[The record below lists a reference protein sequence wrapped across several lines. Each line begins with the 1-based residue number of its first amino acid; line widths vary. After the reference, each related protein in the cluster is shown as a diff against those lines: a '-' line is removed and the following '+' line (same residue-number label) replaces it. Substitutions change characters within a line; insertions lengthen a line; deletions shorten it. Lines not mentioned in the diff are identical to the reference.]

1 MSSDISKILKGAK
14 VYNWTRDPAVT
25 EEEAADD
32 STFYGVTSIGDVVK
46 AVRAA
51 PSRSS
56 SSAVGGVSGAL
67 GVAKGFFKK
76 SLG

>member
-1 MSSDISKILKGAK
+1 MSDDISKILKGAK
-14 VYNWTRDPAVT
+14 VYKWTREPAVT

-51 PSRSS
+51 PAP
-56 SSAVGGVSGAL
+56 AVGGVSGAL
-67 GVAKGFFKK
+67 SVAKDFFKR
-76 SLG
+76 SRG